1 MSGKHTKL
9 YDILG
14 IAPSADEATIKKA
27 YLKMART
34 YHPDK
39 NPEGAEKFKEIQVA
53 YEILSDAQ
61 KKEIYDKYGEEGL
74 KEGLGGPG
82 FDHEDLFSFFGF
94 PFSRGGP
101 GGGPHRH
108 GGGPPRK
115 RKGKDVATGYSV
127 ALEDLYLGKETK
139 FQIDKTMICPPCKGK
154 GSAKPNSVT
163 KCQNCDGSG
172 ITVTMRPLGFGMV
185 QQLQER
191 CRQFGGEGEV
201 IKAKD
206 RCKKCNG
213 NKVIDESKVLD
224 VFIEKGMQHGQK
236 IVFKEEGDQQP
247 DIIPGDVILV
257 LQQKDHPVF
266 KREGDDLVIE
276 RKIQLVE
283 ALCGFQ
289 FTVTQ
294 LDGRVLVIKSRDKEI
309 IRPGDVKS
317 VEGEGMP
324 QYKNPFTKGNLLIR
338 FDVEF
343 PSDGSI
349 TSAAAKSLAQALPKP
364 KECIIP
370 ADAEECFV
378 SSFNVQNGQG
388 RRRGREAYHDE
399 SSGEE
404 DEGREPGGVACHQ
417 Q

>member
-1 MSGKHTKL
+1 MSGKHTRL

-14 IAPSADEATIKKA
+14 IAPGADEGSIKKA
-27 YLKMART
+27 YLKMARAF
-34 YHPDK
+34 HPDK

-53 YEILSDAQ
+53 YEILSSPE

-74 KEGLGGPG
+74 KEGMGGPG

-94 PFSRGGP
+94 PFASRGGHP
-101 GGGPHRH
+101 GGR

-115 RKGKDVATGYSV
+115 RKGKDVMTAYPVS
-127 ALEDLYLGKETK
+127 LEDLYLGKETK
-139 FQIDKTMICPPCKGK
+139 FQIDKTIICTHCKGK

-191 CRQFGGEGEV
+191 CRQCQGEGEV

-224 VFIEKGMQHGQK
+224 VFVEKGMQHGQK
-236 IVFKEEGDQQP
+236 LVFKEEGDQQP

-257 LQQKDHPVF
+257 LQQKEHSVF

-276 RKIQLVE
+276 KKILLVE

-289 FTVTQ
+289 FTITQ
-294 LDGRVLVIKSRDKEI
+294 LDGRVLVVKSREKEI
-309 IRPGDVKS
+309 IRPGDIKS
-317 VEGEGMP
+317 VDGEGMP
-324 QYKNPFTKGNLLIR
+324 HYKNPMTKGNLLIK
-338 FDVEF
+338 FDIEF
-343 PSDGSI
+343 PADGSI
-349 TSAAAKSLAQALPKP
+349 TSAAAKSLVQALPKP
-364 KECIIP
+364 KDVTVP

-378 SSFNVQNGQG
+378 SSFNVQSGQG

-399 SSGEE
+399 SSDDEE
-404 DEGREPGGVACHQ
+404 GGREGGGVACHQ

>member
-1 MSGKHTKL
+1 MSRKDTKL

-14 IAPSADEATIKKA
+14 VTPEADEATIKKA

-53 YEILSDAQ
+53 YEILSDAS
-61 KKEIYDKYGEEGL
+61 KKELYDKYGEEGL
-74 KEGLGGPG
+74 KEGMGGSG

-94 PFSRGGP
+94 PFGGQRRGQ
-101 GGGPHRH
+101 
-108 GGGPPRK
+108 GGPPRK
-115 RKGKDVATGYSV
+115 RKGKDVMTGYAV
-127 ALEDLYLGKETK
+127 TLEDLYLGKETK
-139 FQIDKTMICPPCKGK
+139 FQLEKTVLCPACKGK
-154 GSAKPNSVT
+154 GSSKPTSVT
-163 KCQNCDGSG
+163 KCQSCDGSG

-191 CRQFGGEGEV
+191 CRQCGGEGEV

-213 NKVIDESKVLD
+213 DKVVEESKVLD
-224 VFIEKGMQHGQK
+224 IFIEKGMQHGQK
-236 IVFKEEGDQQP
+236 LTFREEGDQQP

-257 LQQKDHPVF
+257 LQQKEHSVF
-266 KREGDDLVIE
+266 KREGDDLIIE

-294 LDGRVLVIKSRDKEI
+294 LDGRVLLIKSREKEI
-309 IRPGDVKS
+309 IRPGDIKS

-324 QYKNPFTKGNLLIR
+324 HYKNPLTKGNLLIK
-338 FDVEF
+338 FEIEF
-343 PSDGSI
+343 PPDGSI
-349 TSAAAKSLAQALPKP
+349 TSSAAKALTSSLPKP
-364 KECIIP
+364 KDVGSIP

-378 SSFNVQNGQG
+378 SSFTVHGHG
-388 RRRGREAYHDE
+388 RRRAREAYNDQ
-399 SSGEE
+399 SSDE
-404 DEGREPGGVACHQ
+404 DEEGPHPGGGVACHQ

>member
-1 MSGKHTKL
+1 MSCKETKL

-14 IAPSADEATIKKA
+14 VTANADEISIKKA
-27 YLKMART
+27 YLKMAKI

-39 NPEGAEKFKEIQVA
+39 NPEGAEKFKEIQLA
-53 YEILSDAQ
+53 YEILSNSE

-74 KEGLGGPG
+74 KEGIGGG
-82 FDHEDLFSFFGF
+82 FDDDLFSFFGF
-94 PFSRGGP
+94 PFARA
-101 GGGPHRH
+101 H
-108 GGGPPRK
+108 GGGPRQGSRK
-115 RKGKDVATGYSV
+115 RKGKDVMTAYPVT
-127 ALEDLYLGKETK
+127 LEDLYLGKETK
-139 FQIDKTMICPPCKGK
+139 FQIDKTVICPQCKGK
-154 GSAKPNSVT
+154 GSAKPNSVS

-191 CRQFGGEGEV
+191 CRQCGGEGEV

-224 VFIEKGMQHGQK
+224 VYIEKGMQHGQK
-236 IVFKEEGDQQP
+236 ISFKEEGDQQP

-257 LQQKDHPVF
+257 LQQKEHPIF

-276 RKIQLVE
+276 KKIHLVE

-294 LDGRVLVIKSRDKEI
+294 LDGRILAIKSREKEI
-309 IRPGDVKS
+309 IRPGDIKCVDA
-317 VEGEGMP
+317 EGMP
-324 QYKNPFTKGNLLIR
+324 QYKNPLTKGNLLIK
-338 FDVEF
+338 FDIEF
-343 PSDGSI
+343 PPDGSI
-349 TSAAAKSLAQALPKP
+349 TSASAKALIQALPKA
-364 KECIIP
+364 KEIPIP
-370 ADAEECFV
+370 ADAEECFI
-378 SSFNVQNGQG
+378 SSFNAQNSQG
-388 RRRGREAYHDE
+388 RRRAREAYHDE
-399 SSGEE
+399 SSDE
-404 DEGREPGGVACHQ
+404 DDRREGGGVACHQ

>member
-1 MSGKHTKL
+1 MSGKHTRL

-14 IAPSADEATIKKA
+14 VTPGADGDAIKKA

-53 YEILSDAQ
+53 YEILSDSE

-74 KEGLGGPG
+74 KEGMGGPG
-82 FDHEDLFSFFGF
+82 GHDDLFSFFGF
-94 PFSRGGP
+94 PFARGGP
-101 GGGPHRH
+101 GGPGGPRQ
-108 GGGPPRK
+108 GGPPRK
-115 RKGKDVATGYSV
+115 RKGKDVMTAYAVS
-127 ALEDLYLGKETK
+127 LEDLYLGKETK
-139 FQIDKTMICPPCKGK
+139 FQIDKTVICPPCKGK

-163 KCQNCDGSG
+163 KCQGCDGSG
-172 ITVTMRPLGFGMV
+172 ITVTMRSLGFGMV

-191 CRQFGGEGEV
+191 CRQCGGEGEV

-213 NKVIDESKVLD
+213 NKVIDEAKTLN
-224 VFIEKGMQHGQK
+224 VFVDKGMQHGQK

-257 LQQKDHPVF
+257 LQQKEHPVF

-276 RKIQLVE
+276 KKIQLVE

-289 FTVTQ
+289 FTITQ
-294 LDGRVLVIKSRDKEI
+294 LDGRHLVIKSREKEI
-309 IRPGDVKS
+309 IRPGDIKS
-317 VEGEGMP
+317 VDGEGMP
-324 QYKNPFTKGNLLIR
+324 QYKNPLTKGNLLIR
-338 FDVEF
+338 FDIEF
-343 PSDGSI
+343 PADGSI
-349 TSAAAKSLAQALPKP
+349 TSAAAKALVQALPKP
-364 KECIIP
+364 KEAVVP
-370 ADAEECFV
+370 ADAEECYV

-399 SSGEE
+399 SSGDE
-404 DEGREPGGVACHQ
+404 DEGGREGGGVACHQ